1 MSEQDLVAARD
12 LAVRH
17 CLAAGA
23 SVEVAEDCAQEA
35 VAAVLTRSGEARN
48 VAALVST
55 IARRRHVDLVRRAV
69 RERECV
75 RDERESVDPVS
86 EIDDRLQAEWLVR
99 SLDGLPR
106 TTREVCEAVGRGA
119 SREEIATEMGISVR
133 AVEGHLSRARK
144 LLRRLAIAV
153 ALPMIVLLRQK
164 SAVVVVAAA
173 VVVPIGIGALISVRP
188 DQPVPQKPPAVVQ
201 TPAEI
206 TTTTRPAE
214 VVPPPAP
221 PSGAPPVEVPATM
234 PGEEN
239 PVPIPTSV
247 VLPSLRLPELPLPEL
262 PRAQNQPVHS
272 MTP

>member
-55 IARRRHVDLVRRAV
+55 IARRRHVDVVRRAV

-75 RDERESVDPVS
+75 RNEQESVDPVG
-86 EIDDRLQAEWLVR
+86 EIDDRLQAQWLVR
-99 SLDGLPR
+99 SLDGLPQ
-106 TTREVCEAVGRGA
+106 TTREVCEAVGRGS
-119 SREEIATEMGISVR
+119 SREEIAAEMGITVR

-153 ALPMIVLLRQK
+153 AVPVVVLLRQK
-164 SAVVVVAAA
+164 PAVVVAAAA

-188 DQPVPQKPPAVVQ
+188 DQPVHQEPPAVVQ
-201 TPAEI
+201 TPAVVG
-206 TTTTRPAE
+206 TTARPAD

-221 PSGAPPVEVPATM
+221 PSGAPPVEVPSVV
-234 PGEEN
+234 PREEN
-239 PVPIPTSV
+239 PIPVPTSV

-262 PRAQNQPVHS
+262 PTAQNQPVHS